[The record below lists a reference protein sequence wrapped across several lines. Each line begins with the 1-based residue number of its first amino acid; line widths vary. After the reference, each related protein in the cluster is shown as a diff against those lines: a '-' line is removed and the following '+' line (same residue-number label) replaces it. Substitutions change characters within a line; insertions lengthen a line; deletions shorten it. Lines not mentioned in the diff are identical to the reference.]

1 MGKDSHDS
9 LFTAAKQVYAYVKK
23 NADLMKCVATI
34 KLGYQQNGA
43 WNEPL
48 SNLKAALEE
57 KITDVTYINY
67 SRTIPL
73 GIEGLN
79 IIEQKQFLA
88 DFKKHFSENTHI
100 EVKVQGQ
107 NDNNFSLLNDDE
119 LLDGSAYRILPKNY
133 RERYNSR
140 SMLMSRLTV
149 NVKKEYFSDLA
160 KALMQLYEHD
170 PHKKVMQTKIMG
182 PKKLGRITDQA
193 VIYFSEANLQ
203 SATEISQQLKA
214 LLPEDAMI
222 EHVPMGM
229 YRVDKGFSYSETLE
243 GQSSSHGES
252 RSEMISKGI
261 VSSLISDEP
270 LEQSLSKELRIQG
283 YDVEQPALL
292 SQSVKETYFDISITG
307 GGTNSDN
314 QPSIDIEK
322 FKQNPVEFARDYN
335 INTKILNSILQ
346 IPTEGRILF
355 SKNFGK
361 GYQVEYVDASYGQ
374 DQRYAIDCYLLDS
387 KARNKESKRVEYVD
401 IPKNHPEKAFLF
413 TGLLRGESV
422 VVIELDHENY
432 RVYRDNRADASLL
445 YDNVVMAVD
454 ARDYTI
460 VEQNISKASA
470 FMHFNGDEWKL
481 IVQPQRNRISL
492 SVEKN
497 MVRVQKAG
505 DYNFSDRKLRFEN
518 VRERLHSEL
527 KMLAKKANVKI
538 GDIPNEEI
546 LPSEPLTE
554 PFENHSSLKTWLDIG
569 SQVKQK
575 LDTQIQELKKNRKL
589 LEENLIGVTDI
600 TYKNKIE
607 HAIEMNK
614 TIVSMQNKQYGEL
627 FYHLREV
634 EYSWL
639 WQRIKTKQGMNAVVK
654 IKELDPNMEINSP
667 YAYYLTVNE
676 RYENL
681 IYLHKLTRN
690 MRFKNEFNEGINK
703 YKDISMQ
710 GVNDLVPSQ
719 QLKKMY
725 VTNEYT
731 ARERGAL
738 YRVIQETAHAEYITN
753 VLRQTGKISELFSES
768 GSKKNRLIP
777 QDFYLS
783 LVKSD
788 SGGRCY
794 PLVRGM
800 SVSLAREGHLGADKL
815 IDKLYT
821 AAANPESRDSLLLQ
835 DSLKKLHSNV
845 EAVEASF
852 SHGIMG
858 LKKIQTLLDIKP
870 ETIMFAVN
878 SKSHSMLVGKTVID
892 GKSTYYFYDPNFGL
906 FSFKNS
912 RMLFSCLKKFFN
924 EKKMADYYSAY
935 EVDNKPAFE
944 LVFINTD
951 DMAKVP
957 IGHHLTVNDLSNDE
971 ELSNLSDR
979 GIKVEELIFKQ
990 KEITEDTKL
999 KSTLTIL
1006 DAQQWGERI
1015 NEATM
1020 KLTEEKQFNGKWI
1033 PLFSSVEQAEN
1044 NTYRIK
1050 FIHIDNTDLTRWVET
1065 SDKTFIEFHQY
1076 SVEQMGIFSK
1086 YYRFEENE
1094 MKARLND
1101 ASSVSVDGLNAGIA
1115 IQSIIQWVENKNR
1128 NDVSER
1134 KNSPNLFLALKI
1146 HTYVNY
1152 SMMAYSTVN
1161 DMTKINKIIRLGL
1174 KAESTASATEISCFF
1189 SSMAR
1194 TANEGLAALFSGVL
1208 VGFDIY
1214 ELTNADSDP
1223 ERIVFG
1229 TQLTFD
1235 SASFVTG
1242 AGGIGLSAMG
1252 CATAAAALGSASVM
1266 VAGLGIGFVGLA
1278 RNFAIIGED
1287 AKAVGLYFSTLDSA
1301 YNGNGYDFM
1310 VDKKLLHPKFG
1321 AVFNL
1326 LNLRNNQ
1333 IQFDSQY
1340 IYRTS
1345 PRSSGGGRHNYIFWA
1360 GNFPTMVKDREQAIN
1375 IRQGIGYQSAR
1386 HQLDF
1391 SHADAI
1397 MLPVIPKSYI
1407 KYNYNLWPG
1416 CTSRHDNGFDV
1427 IRRLEQEDNFD
1438 YDFYIF
1444 PSENTITQIFHE
1456 YVDTSIDVVL
1466 DENNRE
1472 LVIPQLAKEWHG
1484 KIEYKI
1490 KGYGGTYKLN
1500 LNNGVRISLTDDVQ
1514 NNQNSKWVIDASQ
1527 LEDCTV
1533 KIQNNQ
1539 LIVGNIKID
1548 VDADRVKGQIVVVD
1562 KNKEV
1567 QEIDFSAAQVAI
1579 LSEDEKLWQGTP
1591 KSLDQHLQHYA
1602 KKHKAH
1608 GQYITIDNH
1617 QHNGKDV
1624 GRAFYDVSKQRY
1636 IFIDTLD
1643 ANKQHAI
1650 LSTVVDDTAY
1660 FYLPVQKQIW
1670 EVDIA
1675 TGVVSA
1681 EYQLENQN
1689 NRPFEILQLWK
1700 GDGHI
1705 YFSCKYTDSNEVV
1718 NFQLEQNIIKLI
1730 GLNANPALLEQLAQ
1744 TPTQFSTITPQRL
1757 LQNYMLRGTHK
1768 PDAKQSVQIEADLG
1782 QSVTISGI
1790 DSNQALHRYWLR
1802 VADRLLIKPN
1812 LSPSLGYGEEPTNI
1826 RLHQSHWAIPPDL
1839 ALMGSLFDDKG
1850 TEIFY
1855 FYSHK
1860 NKELYRQEGAG
1871 QNILNVIKPTAQFL
1885 NTPHNLQN
1893 VVFWQGSL
1901 FMSDSDGVVCQI
1913 DASGK
1918 YHPVALNEIWLKG
1931 RVNWWEKL
1939 GDYYCCKPITL
1950 IGLNKENS
1958 QRAIPA
1964 WYLNGKVI
1972 IAHELS
1978 LENNIQLLGLSTDNS
1993 AGLIFDP
2000 IAKKLYSQPFAMES
2014 QLSSAFGQGQHLI
2027 SGAQL
2032 PKVVDVYPNLRLD
2045 NVKIVGNGLLMFA
2058 ESGEILYVDIL
2069 ANENQSQS
2077 AHIGSSLIIRGGKQN
2092 DRLSPAI
2099 IQDVENIVLSAG
2111 DGQDTYRISKEAWA
2125 YYHSIIIDNHALDS
2139 QLDTL
2144 ILPVSESDE
2153 LVMSQHDDD
2162 LFITDMSQNTT
2173 LVLRQVFGDQK
2184 QAHQHLQLRFIN
2196 QTKDVS
2202 LEQFIQRHSLDLTI
2216 DLAETHIELK
2226 DYQRIESDVHF
2237 SLLSEQAA
2245 GFAQK
2250 DSLGMPR
2257 MDTQWLPS
2265 MTLHNGLLGHPS
2277 QG

>member
-1 MGKDSHDS
+1 MGKDSHES
-9 LFTAAKQVYAYVKK
+9 LFTAAKQMHAYVKK
-23 NADLMKCVATI
+23 NADLMKCAAKI
-34 KLGYQQNGA
+34 KLDYQRNGA
-43 WNEPL
+43 WNESL
-48 SNLKAALEE
+48 SNRKVALEE
-57 KITDVTYINY
+57 KITDITYINY
-67 SRTIPL
+67 SHTIPS

-88 DFKKHFSENTHI
+88 DFKKDFLEHKNI
-100 EVKVQGQ
+100 EVKVQGK
-107 NDNNFSLLNDDE
+107 NDNNFSSLNDDE
-119 LLDGSAYRILPKNY
+119 LLDGAAYRILPKNY

-160 KALMQLYEHD
+160 KALMQLYEND
-170 PHKKVMQTKIMG
+170 PHGKVMQSKIMG

-229 YRVDKGFSYSETLE
+229 YRIEKGFSYSETLE

-261 VSSLISDEP
+261 VLSLISDKP
-270 LEQSLSKELRIQG
+270 LEQSLSKVLRVQG

-307 GGTNSDN
+307 RGTNSDN
-314 QPSIDIEK
+314 QPSPDIDK
-322 FKQNPVEFARDYN
+322 FKQNPIEFARDYN

-346 IPTEGRILF
+346 IPTEGKILF

-361 GYQVEYVDASYGQ
+361 GYQVEYVDASYRQ
-374 DQRYAIDCYLLDS
+374 DSRYAIDCYLLDS

-401 IPKNHPEKAFLF
+401 IPKNHPEKEFLF

-422 VVIELDHENY
+422 VVTELDHENY

-460 VEQNISKASA
+460 AEQNISKASA
-470 FMHFNGDEWKL
+470 FMYFNGNEWTL

-492 SVEKN
+492 SAEKN
-497 MVRVQKAG
+497 IVRVQKAG
-505 DYNFSDRKLRFEN
+505 DYNLSNRKQHFEN
-518 VRERLHSEL
+518 MREQLHSEL
-527 KMLAKKANVKI
+527 KMLAKKVNIKI
-538 GDIPNEEI
+538 DDIPNEET
-546 LPSEPLTE
+546 LSSEQLTE
-554 PFENHSSLKTWLDIG
+554 PFENDSSLKTWLDIG

-575 LDTQIQELKKNRKL
+575 LDTQTQELKKNRQL
-589 LEENLIGVTDI
+589 LEESLIGVTDI
-600 TYKNKIE
+600 ARKKKIE
-607 HAIEMNK
+607 NAIEMNK
-614 TIVSMQNKQYGEL
+614 TIVSMQNKQYGEI

-654 IKELDPNMEINSP
+654 IKELDQNIEINSP
-667 YAYYLTVNE
+667 YAYYLTINE

-690 MRFKNEFNEGINK
+690 IRFKNEFNEGIKK

-710 GVNDLVPSQ
+710 GVNDAVPSQ

-753 VLRQTGKISELFSES
+753 VLTQTGKISELFSES
-768 GSKKNRLIP
+768 GSKENRLIP

-783 LVKSD
+783 LVKNE

-815 IDKLYT
+815 IDKLYI

-878 SKSHSMLVGKTVID
+878 SKSHSMLIGKTVIE
-892 GKSTYYFYDPNFGL
+892 GKGTYYFYDPNFGL

-912 RMLFSCLKKFFN
+912 KLLFSCLKKFFN
-924 EKKMADYYSAY
+924 EKKMSDYYSAY

-957 IGHHLTVNDLSNDE
+957 IGHHLTVNDLSTDE
-971 ELSNLSDR
+971 KLSDLSDR
-979 GIKVEELIFKQ
+979 GKKVEELIFKQ
-990 KEITEDTKL
+990 KKIIEDTKL
-999 KSTLTIL
+999 KSSLTIL

-1015 NEATM
+1015 SEATM
-1020 KLTEEKQFNGKWI
+1020 KLTAEKHVNGKWI
-1033 PLFSSVEQAEN
+1033 PLFSSVEQADN
-1044 NTYRIK
+1044 NIYRIK
-1050 FIHIDNTDLTRWVET
+1050 FIHVDNTNLTRWVET

-1076 SVEQMGIFSK
+1076 SIEQMGIFSR

-1094 MKARLND
+1094 MKAQLNEVN
-1101 ASSVSVDGLNAGIA
+1101 SISVDGLNAGIA
-1115 IQSIIQWVENKNR
+1115 IQSIIQWVENRNR
-1128 NDVSER
+1128 NDVSES

-1161 DMTKINKIIRLGL
+1161 DMTKINKIIKLGL
-1174 KAESTASATEISCFF
+1174 KTESEISTTEMNCFF
-1189 SSMAR
+1189 SSMAK
-1194 TANEGLAALFSGVL
+1194 TANEGLATIFSGVL

-1214 ELTNADSDP
+1214 ELTNADNDP
-1223 ERIVFG
+1223 ERIIFG

-1242 AGGIGLSAMG
+1242 VGGIGLSAMG
-1252 CATAAAALGSASVM
+1252 SATAAAALGSASVM

-1310 VDKKLLHPKFG
+1310 ADKKLLLPKFG
-1321 AVFNL
+1321 AVFNS

-1345 PRSSGGGRHNYIFWA
+1345 SRSSGGGRHNYIFWA
-1360 GNFPTMVKDREQAIN
+1360 GNFPTMVKDRGQAIN
-1375 IRQGIGYQSAR
+1375 IRQGIGYQSAM
-1386 HQLDF
+1386 HELDF
-1391 SHADAI
+1391 SHADSV

-1427 IRRLEQEDNFD
+1427 IRRLEQGDNFD

-1456 YVDTSIDVVL
+1456 YVDTSIDVIL
-1466 DENNRE
+1466 DEKNRE

-1484 KIEYKI
+1484 KIKYKI

-1500 LNNGVRISLTDDVQ
+1500 LNNGVCISLTDDVK
-1514 NNQNSKWVIDASQ
+1514 NNQNSKWIIDASG

-1533 KIQNNQ
+1533 KILNNQ
-1539 LIVGNIKID
+1539 LMVGNIKID
-1548 VDADRVKGQIVVVD
+1548 VDIDSVQGQIIVID

-1567 QEIDFSAAQVAI
+1567 QEIDFSSAQVII
-1579 LSEDEKLWQGTP
+1579 LSEDEKIWKGKS
-1591 KSLDQHLQHYA
+1591 KSLEQHLQHYA
-1602 KKHKAH
+1602 RQHQTH
-1608 GQYITIDNH
+1608 RQYIAIDNH
-1617 QHNGKDV
+1617 QYNGKDV
-1624 GRAFYDVSKQRY
+1624 GRAFYDVSNQRY

-1643 ANKQHAI
+1643 ANKQYAT
-1650 LSTVVDDTAY
+1650 LSTVMDDTAY
-1660 FYLPVQKQIW
+1660 FYLPEQKQIW

-1675 TGVVSA
+1675 TGVVNA

-1705 YFSCKYTDSNEVV
+1705 YFSCKYIDTNEVV
-1718 NFQLEQNIIKLI
+1718 NFQFEQNKIRLI
-1730 GLNANPALLEQLAQ
+1730 GLNTNSILLEQLAQ
-1744 TPTQFSTITPQRL
+1744 TPTQFSAITPQAF
-1757 LQNYMLRGTHK
+1757 LQNYMLSSIHK
-1768 PDAKQSVQIEADLG
+1768 SNGKQSVQIDADLG
-1782 QSVTISGI
+1782 QCVTISGV
-1790 DSNQALHRYWLR
+1790 DSNQTLHRYWLR
-1802 VADRLLIKPN
+1802 TEDNLLVKPN

-1850 TEIFY
+1850 TEIFF
-1855 FYSHK
+1855 FYSRK

-1871 QNILNVIKPTAQFL
+1871 QDILNVIKPTAWFL

-1893 VVFWQGSL
+1893 VVFWQGNL
-1901 FMSDSDGVVCQI
+1901 FMSDSDGVVCQV

-1918 YHPVALNEIWLKG
+1918 YHPVALNEIWFKEQ
-1931 RVNWWEKL
+1931 VNWWEKL
-1939 GDYYCCKPITL
+1939 GGYYCCKTITL

-1958 QRAIPA
+1958 QQAIPA
-1964 WYLNGKVI
+1964 WYLNGNVI

-1978 LENNIQLLGLSTDNS
+1978 LENNIQFLGLSADNS

-2000 IAKKLYSQPFAMES
+2000 IAKKLYRQPFAMES
-2014 QLSSAFGQGQHLI
+2014 QLSSAFGQGHNLI

-2032 PKVVDVYPNLRLD
+2032 PKIVDVYPSLRFD
-2045 NVKIVGNGLLMFA
+2045 NVKIVSNGLLMFA

-2069 ANENQSQS
+2069 ANEYQSQS
-2077 AHIGSSLIIRGGKQN
+2077 AHIGSSLIIRGSKKN

-2099 IQDVENIVLSAG
+2099 IQNVKNIVLSAG

-2125 YYHSIIIDNHALDS
+2125 YYHSIIIDNHALDF

-2144 ILPVSESDE
+2144 ILPISESEE
-2153 LVMSQHDDD
+2153 LVVSQHNDD

-2202 LEQFIQRHSLDLTI
+2202 LEQFIQRHSLNLTI
-2216 DLAETHIELK
+2216 NLAETHIDLK
-2226 DYQRIESDVHF
+2226 NYQRIESDVYF
-2237 SLLSEQAA
+2237 SLLSEQTA
-2245 GFAQK
+2245 GFEQK
-2250 DSLGMPR
+2250 DSLGMAR
-2257 MDTQWLPS
+2257 MDTHWLPS
-2265 MTLHNGLLGHPS
+2265 MTLHNSLFSHSP